1 MRLYFYLWP
10 LLVFAH
16 IPLQTFFDFNAVFVL
31 IQCVSIYM
39 QVQAHS

>member
-31 IQCVSIYM
+31 IQCVPLLSLYI
-39 QVQAHS
+39 AHS